1 MPGSDEKTFCFHEY
15 TLDLRRGCLCR
26 GDHEIELRPKS
37 FALLRYLV
45 ENAGR
50 LASKDELIGTIWGDV
65 AVTDVSLA
73 RCVSDVRLALQDHA
87 QQIIK
92 TVPRRGYLFAVPVSE
107 AANDSLPRGQ
117 APNEAQFERYPGE
130 SRQLTVMACEL
141 DGLAA
146 LAARCELED
155 LREATS
161 FCHRHCA
168 EIIEQH
174 HGYVARYSGD
184 VLLAFFGYPE
194 AREQDAENAV
204 RAALALQGLTAQLS
218 TKLGTE
224 LRFCIGI
231 ATGIVAIE
239 DELTAGKA
247 TERTTVGETLHLSG
261 RLQALA
267 EPGQI
272 VIAQCTRCL
281 VGGLFEYCDLGRAAL
296 KGSAAPEGVSRVL
309 GESGIESRF
318 AAHHPARLTPLV
330 GREEEIEL
338 LLRRWRQAKN
348 GEGAVALLAG
358 EPGIGKSRIAQ
369 SIVELLSDEPH
380 TRLRLFCS
388 PHRQDSAL
396 SPFISQIE
404 RSAGFQRGDT
414 GGQRL
419 VKLEAALAQAT
430 TVFASAVPL
439 IADLLS
445 IPTDDSCPR
454 LTITPEKRKEKTL
467 AALLAHVE
475 GLAASQPLLLVI
487 EDVHW
492 ADPTSLE
499 LIDLIVE
506 RAPHLRLLVIVTFR
520 PEFVSPWAS
529 RIQTTP
535 ISLGRLPPRQ
545 CAEIVAGVIQGK
557 SLPTAIID
565 EILER
570 ADGIPLFVEELAK
583 AVVETGAL
591 AGSGDHLTKAG
602 PRTAL
607 DIPATLHASLL
618 ARLDRLGSAREVAQI
633 GAALGRRFTHQ
644 LISAVAAMPQQ
655 QLDDALAR
663 LVNAELIW
671 RRGSPPDAEY
681 TFKHALVQDAAYGT
695 LLRDSRRALHTRIA
709 ETLESKFADIT
720 DGQPELLAYHYTE
733 AGLIEKAAGLW
744 GKAGQMSLARSALK
758 EAAAQLSRALSQ
770 METLPGTPALRRE
783 QIKIQIALANAL
795 MHTKGYAAPE
805 TKASLDRARLLVER
819 AEALGE
825 PPEDPLLLFSVLHG
839 FWVANHVAFN
849 GDAVRDLAVEF
860 MTLAERQRTTFPL
873 VLGHRVMGTSLL
885 YLGDIVEGRAH
896 LDKAMS
902 LYDPAEHRLLGTR
915 FGQEGGVAIL
925 SNRPLALWL
934 LGYPETALKEADDAL
949 NYARDLGQTASFLY
963 ASTRIAWFHLVVE
976 NFAVAAAQIQELMT
990 MAEEVE
996 GSYWTAAGMM
1006 LQGCLFALTGKG
1018 SSAIDVITSGM
1029 AASRLKGSNLLRM
1042 PWYFS
1047 CMARAHVELGQLD
1060 AALHCLSDAMTA
1072 METTKETWQES
1083 ELYRIAGDL
1092 ALISW
1097 KPDAAQA
1104 QAHFNRAL
1112 TVARDQKAKSW
1123 ELRAATRL
1131 AQLWRDQGKRQRAND
1146 LLAPIYEWFTEGFDT
1161 PDLKVA
1167 KQLLHDLAA

>member
-1 MPGSDEKTFCFHEY
+1 LKSVEICLNAALSERVTMPVSDEKIFCFHEY

-26 GDHEIELRPKS
+26 ADREIELRPKS

-117 APNEAQFERYPGE
+117 APNEAQFKRYSGE

-141 DGLAA
+141 DGLGT

-155 LREATS
+155 LREATRR
-161 FCHRHCA
+161 CHRHCA

-174 HGYVARYSGD
+174 HGYVARYSGGS
-184 VLLAFFGYPE
+184 LLAFFGYPE

-204 RAALALQGLTAQLS
+204 HAALALQGLTAQLS
-218 TKLGTE
+218 TKLETE
-224 LRFCIGI
+224 LQFCTGI
-231 ATGIVAIE
+231 ATGIVAIG
-239 DELTAGKA
+239 DELTAGQA
-247 TERTTVGETLHLSG
+247 TEQTTVGETLLLSG

-272 VIAQCTRCL
+272 VIAQSTRCL
-281 VGGLFEYCDLGRAAL
+281 IGGLFEYCDLGRITL
-296 KGSAAPEGVSRVL
+296 KGSAAPVGVSRVL
-309 GESGIESRF
+309 GESDFESRF
-318 AAHHPARLTPLV
+318 EAHHPARLTPLV
-330 GREEEIEL
+330 GREEEIGL

-369 SIVELLSDEPH
+369 TIVELLSDEPH

-414 GGQRL
+414 AEQRL
-419 VKLEAALAQAT
+419 VKLEAALVQAA
-430 TVFASAVPL
+430 TVFPSAVPL
-439 IADLLS
+439 VADLLS
-445 IPTDDSCPR
+445 LPTDDGCPR
-454 LTITPEKRKEKTL
+454 LTVTPEKRKEKTL
-467 AALLAHVE
+467 ATLLAHVE

-499 LIDLIVE
+499 LIDLIIE
-506 RAPHLRLLVIVTFR
+506 RAPRLRLLVIITFR
-520 PEFVSPWAS
+520 PEFVSPWAG

-535 ISLGRLPPRQ
+535 ISLGRLPLRQ
-545 CAEIVAGVIQGK
+545 CAEIVAGVIQGH

-570 ADGIPLFVEELAK
+570 ADGIPLFVEELTK
-583 AVVETGAL
+583 AVIETGAL
-591 AGSGDHLTKAG
+591 LDSGDHFAKTG

-607 DIPATLHASLL
+607 DIPVTLHASLL

-671 RRGSPPDAEY
+671 RRGTPPDAEY

-695 LLRDSRRALHTRIA
+695 LLRDSRRALHTRVA

-720 DGQPELLAYHYTE
+720 DAQPELLAHHYTE
-733 AGLIEKAAGLW
+733 AGLIEKAVGLW
-744 GKAGQMSLARSALK
+744 GKAGQTSLARSALK

-783 QIKIQIALANAL
+783 QIKIQIALSNAL

-860 MTLAERQRTTFPL
+860 MTLAEKQRATFPL

-885 YLGDIVEGRAH
+885 FLGDIAEGRAH

-934 LGYPETALKEADDAL
+934 LGFPETALKEADGAL

-963 ASTRIAWFHLVVE
+963 ASTRIAWLHLVVG

-1018 SSAIDVITSGM
+1018 SSAINVIISGM
-1029 AASRLKGSNLLRM
+1029 AASRLRDLTCCACHGIFHAWREPTWSSDNWM
-1042 PWYFS
+1042 GP
-1047 CMARAHVELGQLD
+1047 C
-1060 AALHCLSDAMTA
+1060 AAL
-1072 METTKETWQES
+1072 
-1083 ELYRIAGDL
+1083 
-1092 ALISW
+1092 
-1097 KPDAAQA
+1097 
-1104 QAHFNRAL
+1104 
-1112 TVARDQKAKSW
+1112 
-1123 ELRAATRL
+1123 ATR
-1131 AQLWRDQGKRQRAND
+1131 
-1146 LLAPIYEWFTEGFDT
+1146 
-1161 PDLKVA
+1161 
-1167 KQLLHDLAA
+1167 